1 MNRSPHPTAKPPM
14 PGNVRTELAK
24 RKLMDAYLARPE
36 YQRNDYLKGI
46 AQAIGMPAKQKLID
60 QMIAELENG
69 KLYKG
74 QPWEPPAPPAKK

>member
-1 MNRSPHPTAKPPM
+1 MTRSTHPVPKQPM

-24 RKLMDAYLARPE
+24 RKLMETYLARPE

-46 AQAIGMPAKQKLID
+46 GLAIGMPAKQKLID
-60 QMIAELENG
+60 QMMTELENG

-74 QPWEPPAPPAKK
+74 QPWEPAAPATK